1 MYETVRVMIYDIPA
15 INPSEVAVKHKI
27 FIFVSHLIQRSF
39 VLEC

>member
-1 MYETVRVMIYDIPA
+1 MYETVKVVIYDIPA

-27 FIFVSHLIQRSF
+27 IIFVPHLVQRSF